1 MIRIKC
7 VFFGVNNDP
16 LLSLLLEAMFPQM
29 QQIREKEQKG
39 SCIVLKLSFCMCGS
53 VLRALSIVF
62 HYSPNSFR

>member
-1 MIRIKC
+1 
-7 VFFGVNNDP
+7 
-16 LLSLLLEAMFPQM
+16 LLSLLLQEAMFPQM

>member
-1 MIRIKC
+1 M
-7 VFFGVNNDP
+7 NNDP
-16 LLSLLLEAMFPQM
+16 LLSLLLQEAMFPDQM